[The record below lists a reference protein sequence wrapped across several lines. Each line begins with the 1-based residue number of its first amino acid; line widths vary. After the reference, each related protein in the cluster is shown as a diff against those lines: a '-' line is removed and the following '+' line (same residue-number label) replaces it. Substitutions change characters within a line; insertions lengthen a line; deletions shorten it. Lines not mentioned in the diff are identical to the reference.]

1 MSATLHVAR
10 AVARRNLAHAFKNP
24 ALLVP
29 SIAFPL
35 VFLIA
40 FAGGLSRLSGVPGF
54 HFRSGYTTFTFV
66 FVFLQSAAF
75 GGVFTGFAIAADF
88 ESGFARRLLLAAPR
102 RIGILLGYLASG
114 LVRFCVTG
122 TVVTVAG
129 LIAGMRLDGDGVQ
142 LSGLI
147 GLALL
152 VNLMGTLWA
161 GGIGL
166 RFQTLQAGP
175 LMQTPIFILLFLAPV
190 YVPLHLLKGWLHAV
204 ARLNPITALLDAGRG
219 LISGDPVSVALAYAC
234 AAALVAVLVLW
245 ALSGLRRAEHGA

>member
-1 MSATLHVAR
+1 MGTLQVAG
-10 AVARRNLAHAFKNP
+10 AVARRNLKHAFKNP

-29 SIAFPL
+29 SIAFPM

-40 FAGGLSRLSGVPGF
+40 FAGGLSRIGSVPGF
-54 HFRSGYTTFTFV
+54 HFGSGYTAFTFV

-75 GGVFTGFAIAADF
+75 GGVFTGFAVAADF
-88 ESGFARRLLLAAPR
+88 ESGFARRLLLAAPHR
-102 RIGILLGYLASG
+102 TGILLGYLASG
-114 LVRFCVTG
+114 LVRFALTG
-122 TVVTVAG
+122 SIITVAA
-129 LIAGMRLDGDGVQ
+129 LIAGMQVGGGGVE
-142 LSGLI
+142 LVGLL

-161 GGIGL
+161 GGVSL

-190 YVPLHLLKGWLHAV
+190 YVPLGLLKGWLHGV

-219 LISGDPVSVALAYAC
+219 LIDGSPASVALAYGC
-234 AAALVAVLVLW
+234 AAGMAAFLVLW
-245 ALSGLRRAEHGA
+245 ALRGLRRAERGA